1 MNENGFSL
9 ELRDL
14 WKVYRSGEEII
25 HALSRINY
33 SFKSGSFNLVHGHSG
48 CGKSTL
54 IRVAGLLETPTMGEV
69 LINGK
74 STADMSQK
82 KRNSL
87 IRDEIGFVF
96 KGSNLI
102 PTLNALENLT
112 LPMTSKNT
120 EKAKELLE
128 KVGFTDYKKLPG
140 KMSFEELQRVSIARA
155 MVNNHSIIL
164 ADEPTGD
171 LHTGDAEIII
181 KLLLELNKSKGLTI
195 ILTTNNRKL
204 SEHHDV
210 LIEMVD
216 GTLPQFGHA

>member
-1 MNENGFSL
+1 MNNIEKGFSL

-14 WKVYRSGEEII
+14 WKIYRSGEEII

-33 SFKSGSFNLVHGHSG
+33 SFKRGSFNLVHGPSG

-54 IRVAGLLETPTMGEV
+54 IRVAGLLEKPTMGEV
-69 LINGK
+69 LINGEN
-74 STADMSQK
+74 TVDMSQK

-102 PTLNALENLT
+102 PTFNALENLT

-120 EKAKELLE
+120 AKAKELLE
-128 KVGFTDYKKLPG
+128 KVGFTDYKKFPG
-140 KMSFEELQRVSIARA
+140 KMSFEEVQRVSIARA

-164 ADEPTGD
+164 ADEPTGN
-171 LHTGDAEIII
+171 LHTDEAEIII
-181 KLLLELNKSKGLTI
+181 KLLLELNRSEGLTI

-210 LIEMVD
+210 LIEMMD
-216 GTLPQFGHA
+216 GTLVR